1 MRKKR
6 RKANK
11 STKRRPKAAVTLDT
25 AMQLHRTDQLAKAEQ
40 AYRQVLVVEPD
51 SAQTVYLLGVVTK
64 QLGRPDEA
72 MALFQRALSLQPDFA
87 AALAELAKLYQE
99 QGRPEASAE
108 VLRRLIALKPDLGDL
123 YNNLGIVLRR
133 LNRPEE
139 ARAAYLKA
147 IDRGTG
153 RAETHYNLGCVL
165 RELDRH
171 HEATVAYRKAIALDP
186 KMTDAHRCLASVL
199 RSSGKL
205 KEAGQAIEEWLGHD
219 PDNSVARHMLS
230 AFSGRDTPLRASDD
244 YIRSVFG
251 DFAATYDEE
260 LRQLGY
266 QGPPLIAKALSAQ
279 LGGPDHQLNVLDA
292 GCGTGLCGPVLRPY
306 ARQLTGV
313 DLSAEMI
320 DRARELNVYDD
331 LVVTELTQYLKRQ
344 RNRFDLIVAADTF
357 IYFGDLEELLAAATD
372 ALRSSG
378 FLIFTLEL
386 LDESS
391 LDANYR
397 LNPNGRYTHTEVYI
411 KRCASQYHLEICAIE
426 DSTLRIEKGQPV
438 KGIMVQMRRR

>member
-11 STKRRPKAAVTLDT
+11 STKGRPKAAVKLDA
-25 AMQLHRTDQLAKAEQ
+25 AMQLHRTDQLAEAEQ
-40 AYRQVLVVEPD
+40 AYRQALVVEPD
-51 SAQTVYLLGVVTK
+51 SARTVYLLGVVTR
-64 QLGRPDEA
+64 QLGRPAEA

-87 AALAELAKLYQE
+87 AVLAELAKLYQE
-99 QGRPEASAE
+99 QGQLEASAE

-165 RELDRH
+165 RELHRH

-205 KEAGQAIEEWLGHD
+205 KEAGQD
-219 PDNSVARHMLS
+219 PDNSVARHTLS
-230 AFSGRDTPLRASDD
+230 AFSGRDTPLRASDG
-244 YIRSVFG
+244 YIRSMFG
-251 DFAATYDEE
+251 EFAATFDEE

-344 RNRFDLIVAADTF
+344 RNRFDLIAAADTF

-372 ALRSSG
+372 ALRNRG
-378 FLIFTLEL
+378 FLIFTL
-386 LDESS
+386 
-391 LDANYR
+391 
-397 LNPNGRYTHTEVYI
+397 
-411 KRCASQYHLEICAIE
+411 
-426 DSTLRIEKGQPV
+426 
-438 KGIMVQMRRR
+438 